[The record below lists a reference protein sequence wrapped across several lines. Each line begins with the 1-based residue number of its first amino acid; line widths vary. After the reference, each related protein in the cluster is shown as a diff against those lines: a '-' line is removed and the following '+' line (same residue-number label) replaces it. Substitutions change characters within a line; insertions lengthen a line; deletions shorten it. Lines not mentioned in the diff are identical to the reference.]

1 MRMPVGR
8 RIAGAAALMLGLAVP
23 TFAQQDM
30 STELPS
36 RTPGWSVTPGF
47 TFGTVYDSNVA
58 LASAPADTRKTQ
70 GDRMLLAEPFGRLE
84 YFSPRTDFSSGYQ
97 GYLRRYADV
106 SQLNGFDQRGYV
118 SLRRLATRRLT
129 FFLHESY
136 ANVPTTDEVELNGV
150 PFSRVGSQMN
160 TLAAGIEAR
169 LSKFTDLLVRYE
181 NEWVQFDRPEALL
194 TGGSVN
200 GVRTQLTRRLSERVS
215 VGGDYGVRFADLNHG
230 LHHVTFQETG
240 GVVHYGLNTR
250 TTLSAAGG
258 WAFLNDQLLNQQH
271 NGAYVRGEITHDA
284 ERATVGGS
292 FERTFVPS
300 FGFGGS
306 NQSEE
311 LRGFVRMPFDRNRL
325 YYQGSAAWRR
335 SIPFIANELQL
346 DTIWLRSTVGYSASR
361 WLRIEGFHVF
371 TRQDSKVTGGEINRQ
386 RIGAQIVVSQPV
398 RIQ

>member
-1 MRMPVGR
+1 MRMPVR
-8 RIAGAAALMLGLAVP
+8 RQIAGAAALMLGLAVP
-23 TFAQQDM
+23 AFAQQDM
-30 STELPS
+30 SSETPS

-58 LASAPADTRKTQ
+58 LASAPADTRTTQ

-97 GYLRRYADV
+97 GYLRRYEDV
-106 SQLNGFDQRGYV
+106 TQLNGFDQRGYV

-129 FFLHESY
+129 FFLNESY
-136 ANVPTTDEVELNGV
+136 ADVPTTDEVELNGV

-160 TLAAGIEAR
+160 TIGGGIEAR
-169 LSKFTDLLVRYE
+169 LSKYTDLLVRYE
-181 NEWVQFDRPEALL
+181 NEWVQFDRPEPLL
-194 TGGSVN
+194 SGGFVN
-200 GVRTQLTRRLSERVS
+200 GVRTQLSRRLSERIS
-215 VGGDYGVRFADLNHG
+215 VGGDYAIRFADLNQG
-230 LHHVTFQETG
+230 LHQVTFQETG
-240 GVVHYGLNTR
+240 GVLRYAIATR
-250 TTLSAAGG
+250 TTVSASGG
-258 WAFLNDQLLNQQH
+258 WAFLNDKLLDVQH

-311 LRGFVRMPFDRNRL
+311 VRGFVRMPFDRNRL

-335 SIPFIANELQL
+335 SIPFIINELQL
-346 DTIWLRSTVGYSASR
+346 DTIWVRSTIGYSASR
-361 WLRIEGFHVF
+361 WLRIEGFHAF
-371 TRQDSKVTGGEINRQ
+371 TRQDSQVTGGEINRH
-386 RIGAQIVVSQPV
+386 RLGAQVVVSQPV

>member
-1 MRMPVGR
+1 MRTPIR
-8 RIAGAAALMLGLAVP
+8 RHIAAAALMLGLAVP
-23 TFAQQDM
+23 ALAQQDM
-30 STELPS
+30 SSETPS

-58 LASAPADTRKTQ
+58 LASAPASTRTTQ
-70 GDRMLLAEPFGRLE
+70 GDRLLLAEPFGRLE

-136 ANVPTTDEVELNGV
+136 ADVPTTDEVQLNGV
-150 PFSRVGSQMN
+150 PFARVGSQLN
-160 TLAAGIEAR
+160 TVSAGVEAR
-169 LSKFTDLLVRYE
+169 LSKFTDLSVRYE
-181 NEWVQFDRPEALL
+181 NEWVQFDRQETLL
-194 TGGSVN
+194 TGGYVN
-200 GVRTQLTRRLSERVS
+200 GVHGELSHRLSDRLS
-215 VGGDYGVRFADLNHG
+215 VGGEYGVRFANLNQG
-230 LHHVTFQETG
+230 LHNVRFQETG
-240 GVVHYGLNTR
+240 GVLHYALATH
-250 TTLSAAGG
+250 TTISVASG
-258 WAFLNDQLLNQQH
+258 WAFLNDQLLNAQK
-271 NGAYVRGEITHDA
+271 NGAYIRGDITHDVQ
-284 ERATVGGS
+284 RATVGGS
-292 FERTFVPS
+292 FERMFVPS

-335 SIPFIANELQL
+335 SIPLVSNELQL

-361 WLRIEGFHVF
+361 WLRIEGFHTF

-386 RIGAQIVVSQPV
+386 RVGAQIVVSQPV